1 MGERVYNLKNTHLK
15 KLLII
20 GKTGTGKSTLCNR
33 IAGKNFNDNLF
44 PVSSSAKSCTQELNF
59 ATVQFGGHK
68 ERLVNVI
75 DTLGFD
81 DPENDTDV
89 KIISTL
95 VDRLVNNCDYV
106 HQFVIAVS

>member
-1 MGERVYNLKNTHLK
+1 MA
-15 KLLII
+15 KLGLENQRYA
-20 GKTGTGKSTLCNR
+20 TR